1 MRLPLFWKIL
11 LVTLPPLAAFAGLGL
26 TTNYLAHQSHGV
38 AKRTHYIAQQ
48 EAEDEL
54 GRRLIAIARTTGA
67 LLRAEDLGLL
77 QPGDEKSR
85 TYRRLQ
91 RMLSRIA
98 ARTGARR
105 LYIFDR
111 QRKSL
116 CDTANAVAIGTR
128 YYHLDVHGGLVKR
141 LLANRP
147 GASRLFTGQDGVDH
161 KTGFA
166 AISNDQ
172 GRIVAVL
179 GVEGSA
185 DTFANL
191 RQLEARLTALNEG
204 LPTSSVIMATVAI
217 GLLLLVGASLLITR
231 TVTRPVRRLM
241 QAAATIG
248 RGDLE
253 APVEQL
259 SQDEL
264 GVLAESM
271 DRMRRDLLARQQELE
286 LMLSGIAHE
295 VRNPLGGMELF
306 AGLLAGELETE
317 PERLDMVKRIQREL
331 EYLNRVVNEFLDYA
345 RHAPL
350 QSVEVNL
357 RSLAGEVVELLQ
369 PEAHERGVTLA
380 VSDNSKPIGIKCDSD
395 KLRQALLNVVRN
407 GLQATPEGGTV
418 TLGVSE
424 QNAQTLAATM
434 TGTRREAVI
443 ACTDT
448 GKGIS
453 AAEVDKIFN
462 AFYTTRERGTGL
474 GLALAQQIVKAH
486 GGRLEVESIEG
497 KGTAFRLVLPDESGR
512 AVSRRRSEE

>member
-11 LVTLPPLAAFAGLGL
+11 LVTLPPLAAFAALGL
-26 TTNYLAHQSHGV
+26 TTNYVAHQSHSV
-38 AKRTHYIAQQ
+38 AKRTHYLTQK
-48 EAEDEL
+48 EAEEEL
-54 GRRLIAIARTTGA
+54 GRRLVAIARTTVA
-67 LLRAEDLGLL
+67 LLRVDDVRLL

-91 RMLSRIA
+91 RTLGRVA
-98 ARTGARR
+98 THTGARR

-111 QRKSL
+111 RHKSL
-116 CDTANAVAIGTR
+116 CDTASGVTIGAR
-128 YYHLDVHGGLVKR
+128 YYHLHTHRELMRGVFK
-141 LLANRP
+141 NRS
-147 GASRLFTGQDGVDH
+147 GASMLFTGKDGMAH

-166 AISNDQ
+166 AIGDDR
-172 GRIVAVL
+172 GRIVGVL
-179 GVEGSA
+179 AVEGSA

-191 RQLEARLTALNEG
+191 RLLESRLTALNEG
-204 LPTSSVIMATVAI
+204 LLSRGLIMAAVAVV
-217 GLLLLVGASLLITR
+217 LLLLLGASLLIAR
-231 TVTRPVRRLM
+231 SVTRPVRQLM
-241 QAAATIG
+241 RAAATIG

-253 APVEQL
+253 QPVQQL

-271 DRMRRDLLARQQELE
+271 DRMRRDLLARQQELQ

-306 AGLLAGELETE
+306 AGLLAGEVAEE

-345 RHAPL
+345 KHAPL
-350 QSVEVNL
+350 QSDEVDL
-357 RSLAGEVVELLQ
+357 LHLAVDVVELLGA
-369 PEAHERGVTLA
+369 EADGRGVTLSL
-380 VSDNSKPIGIKCDSD
+380 SDHSKQVRTEAD
-395 KLRQALLNVVRN
+395 KDKIRQALLNVVRN
-407 GLQATPEGGTV
+407 AIQATDKGGTV

-424 QNAQTLAATM
+424 QLPQTLAATLS
-434 TGTRREAVI
+434 GTRREAVI

-448 GKGIS
+448 GKGIPP
-453 AAEVDKIFN
+453 AQVDKIFN

-474 GLALAQQIVKAH
+474 GLALAQQIVNAH

-497 KGTAFRLVLPDESGR
+497 KGTAFRLVLPHDTGR
-512 AVSRRRSEE
+512 SAHPSEA

>member
-11 LVTLPPLAAFAGLGL
+11 LVTLPPLAAFAALGL
-26 TTNYLAHQSHGV
+26 TTNYVAHQSHNV
-38 AKRTHYIAQQ
+38 AKRTHYLAQK

-54 GRRLIAIARTTGA
+54 GRRLIAIARTTVA
-67 LLRAEDLGLL
+67 LLRADDAKLL

-91 RMLSRIA
+91 RMLSRVA
-98 ARTGARR
+98 AHTGARR

-111 QRKSL
+111 QHKSI
-116 CDTANAVAIGTR
+116 CDTAPGVAIGTR
-128 YYHLDVHGGLVKR
+128 YYHLDVHRGPVRRVLD
-141 LLANRP
+141 NRSA
-147 GASRLFTGQDGVDH
+147 ASMLFTGKDGVDH
-161 KTGFA
+161 KTGFS
-166 AISNDQ
+166 AILD
-172 GRIVAVL
+172 GRGVVVGVL
-179 GVEGSA
+179 AVEGSA

-191 RQLEARLTALNEG
+191 RLLEAQLSALNEG
-204 LPTSSVIMATVAI
+204 LLSRGLIMAAVAV

-231 TVTRPVRRLM
+231 SVTRPVRQLM
-241 QAAATIG
+241 SAAATIG

-253 APVEQL
+253 QPVEQL

-271 DRMRRDLLARQQELE
+271 DRMRRDLLARQQELQ

-306 AGLLAGELETE
+306 AGLLASELENE
-317 PERLDMVKRIQREL
+317 PERLDMVTRIRREL

-350 QSVEVNL
+350 QSDVVNL
-357 RSLAGEVVELLQ
+357 RALAGDVAELLQ
-369 PEAHERGVTLA
+369 AEAAGQGITLT
-380 VSDNSKPIGIKCDSD
+380 VSPNSKEVHTSADAD

-407 GLQATPEGGTV
+407 ALQSTDAGGSV

-424 QNAQTLAATM
+424 QNPQTLAGSFSGM
-434 TGTRREAVI
+434 RREAVI

-448 GKGIS
+448 GKGIPPD
-453 AAEVDKIFN
+453 EVDKIFN

-474 GLALAQQIVKAH
+474 GLALAQQIVNAH
-486 GGRLEVESIEG
+486 GGRLEVESVEG
-497 KGTAFRLVLPDESGR
+497 MGTAFRLVLPHNTG
-512 AVSRRRSEE
+512 VKRRNEA

>member
-11 LVTLPPLAAFAGLGL
+11 LVTLPPLAAFAALGL
-26 TTNYLAHQSHGV
+26 TTNYVAHQSHSV
-38 AKRTHYIAQQ
+38 AKRTHYLAQK
-48 EAEDEL
+48 EAENEL
-54 GRRLIAIARTTGA
+54 GRRLIAIARTTVA
-67 LLRAEDLGLL
+67 LLRADDVKLL
-77 QPGDEKSR
+77 QPGDEQSR

-91 RMLSRIA
+91 RMLSRVA

-105 LYIFDR
+105 LYIFDH

-116 CDTANAVAIGTR
+116 VDTASGVTIGTR
-128 YYHLDVHGGLVKR
+128 YYHLDVHRGLVR
-141 LLANRP
+141 RVFENRS
-147 GASRLFTGQDGVDH
+147 GASMLFTGKDGVDH
-161 KTGFA
+161 KTGFS
-166 AISNDQ
+166 AIGDGR
-172 GRIVAVL
+172 GRIVGVL
-179 GVEGSA
+179 AVEGSA
-185 DTFANL
+185 DTFASL
-191 RQLEARLTALNEG
+191 RLLEAQLTALNEG
-204 LPTSSVIMATVAI
+204 LLSRGLIMAAVAV

-231 TVTRPVRRLM
+231 SVTRPVRRLM
-241 QAAATIG
+241 EAAATIG

-253 APVEQL
+253 QPVEQL
-259 SQDEL
+259 TQDEL

-271 DRMRRDLLARQQELE
+271 DRMRRDLLARQRELQ

-306 AGLLAGELETE
+306 AGLLAGELDEE

-350 QSVEVNL
+350 QSAEVSL
-357 RSLAGEVVELLQ
+357 RDLAGGVVELLGA
-369 PEAHERGVTLA
+369 EAEKRGVTLTL
-380 VSDNSKPIGIKCDSD
+380 SPNSKDVRTRADAD

-407 GLQATPEGGTV
+407 ALQATDPDGTV

-424 QNAQTLAATM
+424 QLPQTLAATLS
-434 TGTRREAVI
+434 GTRREAVI

-448 GKGIS
+448 GKGIPP
-453 AAEVDKIFN
+453 AEVDKIFN

-474 GLALAQQIVKAH
+474 GLALAQQIVNAH

-497 KGTAFRLVLPDESGR
+497 KGTAFRLVLPQNTGVTR
-512 AVSRRRSEE
+512 GSEA

>member
-11 LVTLPPLAAFAGLGL
+11 LVTLPPLAAFAALGL
-26 TTNYLAHQSHGV
+26 TTNYVAHQSHDV
-38 AKRTHYIAQQ
+38 AKRTHYLAQK

-54 GRRLIAIARTTGA
+54 GRRLIAIARTTVA
-67 LLRAEDLGLL
+67 LLRAEDLELL

-91 RMLSRIA
+91 RMLSRVA
-98 ARTGARR
+98 AHTGARR

-111 QRKSL
+111 KSKSL
-116 CDTANAVAIGTR
+116 CDTASGVTIGTR
-128 YYHLDVHGGLVKR
+128 YYHLDVHRRLVGR
-141 LLANRP
+141 VFANRA
-147 GASRLFTGQDGVDH
+147 GASMLFTGKDGIDH
-161 KTGFA
+161 KTGFS
-166 AISNDQ
+166 AIRDDR
-172 GRIVAVL
+172 GRVL
-179 GVEGSA
+179 GALAVEGSA

-191 RQLEARLTALNEG
+191 RRLEAQLTTLNEG
-204 LPTSSVIMATVAI
+204 LLSRGVIMAAVAL

-231 TVTRPVRRLM
+231 SVTHPARQLI

-253 APVEQL
+253 APVVQH

-271 DRMRRDLLARQQELE
+271 DRMRRDLLARQQELQ

-317 PERLDMVKRIQREL
+317 PERLDMVRRIQREL

-350 QSVEVNL
+350 QTDQVSL
-357 RSLAGEVVELLQ
+357 RHLTQDVVELLQ
-369 PEAHERGVTLA
+369 ADADQRGVALS
-380 VSDNSKPIGIKCDSD
+380 VSENSKDVHTHADGD
-395 KLRQALLNVVRN
+395 KLRQALLNVVKN
-407 GLQATPEGGTV
+407 ALQATAEGGAV
-418 TLGVSE
+418 TLGISE
-424 QNAQTLAATM
+424 QNAQSLAATM

-448 GKGIS
+448 GRGMP
-453 AAEVDKIFN
+453 ADEVDKIFN

-474 GLALAQQIVKAH
+474 GLALTQQIVKAH

-497 KGTAFRLVLPDESGR
+497 KGTAFRLVLPQSS
-512 AVSRRRSEE
+512 APPARREA

>member
-11 LVTLPPLAAFAGLGL
+11 LVTLPPLAAFAALGL
-26 TTNYLAHQSHGV
+26 TTNYVAHQSHSV
-38 AKRTHYIAQQ
+38 AKRTHYLTQK
-48 EAEDEL
+48 EAEEEL
-54 GRRLIAIARTTGA
+54 GRRLVAIARTTVA
-67 LLRAEDLGLL
+67 LLRVDDVRLL
-77 QPGDEKSR
+77 QPGDEQSR

-91 RMLSRIA
+91 RTLTRVA
-98 ARTGARR
+98 TRTGARR
-105 LYIFDR
+105 LYIFGR
-111 QRKSL
+111 QQKSL
-116 CDTANAVAIGTR
+116 CDTANGVAIGTR
-128 YYHLDVHGGLVKR
+128 YYHLDVHRDLMRG
-141 LLANRP
+141 AFENRA
-147 GASRLFTGQDGVDH
+147 GASMLFTGKDGVDH

-166 AISNDQ
+166 AIGDDR

-179 GVEGSA
+179 AVEGSA

-191 RQLEARLTALNEG
+191 RLLEAQLTALQDG
-204 LPTSSVIMATVAI
+204 LLSRSLIMAAVAVA
-217 GLLLLVGASLLITR
+217 LLLLLGASLLIAR
-231 TVTRPVRRLM
+231 SVTRPVRRLM
-241 QAAATIG
+241 EAAATIG

-253 APVEQL
+253 QPVQQI

-271 DRMRRDLLARQQELE
+271 DRMRRDLLARQQELQ

-306 AGLLAGELETE
+306 AGLLADEVAEE
-317 PERLDMVKRIQREL
+317 PERLDMVRRIQREL

-350 QSVEVNL
+350 QTDEVNL
-357 RSLAGEVVELLQ
+357 HHLAQDVVELLGA
-369 PEAHERGVTLA
+369 EANKRGVAL
-380 VSDNSKPIGIKCDSD
+380 SLSPNSKQVRTAADRD

-407 GLQATPEGGTV
+407 ALQATDEGGTV

-424 QNAQTLAATM
+424 QNPQTLAATLS
-434 TGTRREAVI
+434 GTRLEAVI

-448 GKGIS
+448 GKGMS
-453 AAEVDKIFN
+453 ADQVDKIFN

-474 GLALAQQIVKAH
+474 GLALAQQIVNAH

-497 KGTAFRLVLPDESGR
+497 KGTAFRLVLPHDTGK
-512 AVSRRRSEE
+512 AARRSEA